1 VCSARRR
8 CGRWI
13 SFFFFSFSL
22 PTSLS
27 LCSAF
32 FPLPPL
38 AWRLSPLPICFG
50 LWRLFLRHAFLLA
63 RRDETRRGGGASG
76 RVGVRE
82 GHRGVDETTGPARGG
97 VGVGG
102 CCSRLVLGALG
113 ERQGQASQ
121 APVASHATAPSRSV
135 AECRGGQGR
144 SKPSPM
150 PPRHARRGARGRPR
164 RGFITVTA
172 LPPSSPRLSALSS
185 GPGPP
190 GFASEIRERGAAGNG
205 HGHARPPP
213 TPSRLA
219 PVESCERVTVGRGS
233 E

>member
-1 VCSARRR
+1 VQRAAALRAVD
-8 CGRWI
+8 
-13 SFFFFSFSL
+13 FFFFLFLFPSHL
-22 PTSLS
+22 SLS
-27 LCSAF
+27 LFCFFSSSSPRVASLPSPYLFWALAIISAE
-32 FPLPPL
+32 
-38 AWRLSPLPICFG
+38 CFSIG
-50 LWRLFLRHAFLLA
+50 ET
-63 RRDETRRGGGASG
+63 RRDETGWWCEWPSGSQRGAS
-76 RVGVRE
+76 
-82 GHRGVDETTGPARGG
+82 GVDETTGPARGG